1 MRRNA
6 PPSFDAFDPD
16 VREAAREAARRAG
29 LSLDEWLAVAISRDT
44 SRGVARPP
52 VEREAERP
60 PSRRSAKRWPGR
72 SSGER
77 EAPRPAE
84 PMRGRDATEARP
96 EAAPGLAAAFAAMT
110 QRLDEI
116 DRRLDASAASAHRSV
131 ERVVGDIEG
140 RVLTLLRDRTGET
153 DPRRLES
160 LVASELDRRLSENRE
175 SIDQAIVRAVEGIE
189 GRLSEALRAARGAD
203 GSAGLQ
209 AMLAEFEQRIAALGE
224 RIAASGQRPI
234 GRRGLPVQDELRA
247 AVAEIRQ
254 RQQQL
259 DDGEEDAVD
268 LVTAMRRDLAR
279 VADST
284 EAAAETL
291 SPAIANLQAE
301 TSRLRESVTGLATG
315 RDLGA
320 LEQAVR
326 TMTAEVQRARQPEDL
341 AAIVGPIDLMRV
353 QVARLADDVAANVHA
368 RVTQD
373 VERLARRVD
382 GALNASD
389 VNSLANRDAISNL
402 FREIDAIRRH
412 VAALAEPER
421 IQSLARTVEELSLQ
435 IAASRG
441 GAGEE
446 GPVVAELRPL
456 LEEIRSGLRAPVET
470 ASPDLTRSIAGL
482 DRKIDEL
489 RAQTAARELPEAATD
504 DILGRID
511 ALSAKVDTMAAAGPV
526 GDVIERL
533 EQIGDSLRSPAL
545 PGGDLAS
552 IHGMLRGLAEKLDRV
567 GQGAGSDALDGL
579 EKQVLAL
586 AKRIDTRGSDPAL
599 AGLERTMGDLLAQ
612 VAMLRDEAPIQ
623 AAVERAARH
632 AVADTIGSG
641 LPSGTGPG
649 ADQLGSLH
657 ATLADLKA
665 QQDAS
670 ERRMQATMEGVHT
683 ALERLVARLS
693 QMEGERARSDEAGP
707 EMPQRRR
714 EPRPAAPAQAAP
726 LRPSEEMLEPGAI
739 RPRVPR
745 PAPAPAVDAAPE
757 LPAGDIKANF
767 IAAARRAAQAAAAE
781 AAAGGPGSEAPRSGG
796 PGAVP
801 AAAPGLVGQLR
812 ATLERRRRPLLLGLA
827 AIVLALGTLQAV
839 NGLFGGSEPPASV
852 PTVAQAPIVSPP
864 AKPIDPPTTQ
874 ALAEP
879 AAKPLPPAPP
889 PAAAPSGAAPP
900 AVSPPSAEKPGADK
914 PAAERTSIVPRI
926 AGAALGGDLAG
937 LPASFAPLRQAA
949 LEGDGAALY
958 EIASRA
964 GDGRGMTRD
973 LALSAKL
980 FERLSN
986 AGYAPA
992 QYRLGSQY
1000 EKGMGV
1006 TRDAGQARVWYGR
1019 AADQGHVR
1027 AMHNL
1032 AVMLAESGA
1041 AGGKPDY
1048 AAAAQWFRRAA
1059 EFGIRDSQYN
1069 LAVLLARGLGAS
1081 QDLVQSY
1088 GWFAAAAAQGDEDAG
1103 RKRDEVAGKL
1113 SPKDLAA
1120 AKAGAEAWKPK
1131 SADPAVNE
1139 PPPPRPEST
1148 AQAAGPMSLIGAPPP
1163 AGAQRRPEPA
1173 RSAAKPAGTGV

>member
-1 MRRNA
+1 
-6 PPSFDAFDPD
+6 
-16 VREAAREAARRAG
+16 
-29 LSLDEWLAVAISRDT
+29 
-44 SRGVARPP
+44 
-52 VEREAERP
+52 
-60 PSRRSAKRWPGR
+60 
-72 SSGER
+72 
-77 EAPRPAE
+77 
-84 PMRGRDATEARP
+84 
-96 EAAPGLAAAFAAMT
+96 
-110 QRLDEI
+110 
-116 DRRLDASAASAHRSV
+116 
-131 ERVVGDIEG
+131 
-140 RVLTLLRDRTGET
+140 
-153 DPRRLES
+153 
-160 LVASELDRRLSENRE
+160 
-175 SIDQAIVRAVEGIE
+175 
-189 GRLSEALRAARGAD
+189 
-203 GSAGLQ
+203 
-209 AMLAEFEQRIAALGE
+209 
-224 RIAASGQRPI
+224 
-234 GRRGLPVQDELRA
+234 
-247 AVAEIRQ
+247 
-254 RQQQL
+254 
-259 DDGEEDAVD
+259 
-268 LVTAMRRDLAR
+268 
-279 VADST
+279 
-284 EAAAETL
+284 
-291 SPAIANLQAE
+291 
-301 TSRLRESVTGLATG
+301 
-315 RDLGA
+315 
-320 LEQAVR
+320 
-326 TMTAEVQRARQPEDL
+326 
-341 AAIVGPIDLMRV
+341 
-353 QVARLADDVAANVHA
+353 
-368 RVTQD
+368 
-373 VERLARRVD
+373 
-382 GALNASD
+382 
-389 VNSLANRDAISNL
+389 
-402 FREIDAIRRH
+402 
-412 VAALAEPER
+412 
-421 IQSLARTVEELSLQ
+421 
-435 IAASRG
+435 
-441 GAGEE
+441 
-446 GPVVAELRPL
+446 
-456 LEEIRSGLRAPVET
+456 
-470 ASPDLTRSIAGL
+470 
-482 DRKIDEL
+482 
-489 RAQTAARELPEAATD
+489 
-504 DILGRID
+504 
-511 ALSAKVDTMAAAGPV
+511 
-526 GDVIERL
+526 
-533 EQIGDSLRSPAL
+533 
-545 PGGDLAS
+545 
-552 IHGMLRGLAEKLDRV
+552 
-567 GQGAGSDALDGL
+567 
-579 EKQVLAL
+579 
-586 AKRIDTRGSDPAL
+586 
-599 AGLERTMGDLLAQ
+599 
-612 VAMLRDEAPIQ
+612 
-623 AAVERAARH
+623 
-632 AVADTIGSG
+632 
-641 LPSGTGPG
+641 
-649 ADQLGSLH
+649 
-657 ATLADLKA
+657 
-665 QQDAS
+665 
-670 ERRMQATMEGVHT
+670 
-683 ALERLVARLS
+683 
-693 QMEGERARSDEAGP
+693 
-707 EMPQRRR
+707 
-714 EPRPAAPAQAAP
+714 
-726 LRPSEEMLEPGAI
+726 
-739 RPRVPR
+739 
-745 PAPAPAVDAAPE
+745 
-757 LPAGDIKANF
+757 
-767 IAAARRAAQAAAAE
+767 
-781 AAAGGPGSEAPRSGG
+781 
-796 PGAVP
+796 
-801 AAAPGLVGQLR
+801 LVGQLR

>member
-29 LSLDEWLAVAISRDT
+29 LSLDEWLAVAISRDA
-44 SRGVARPP
+44 SRGAPRPRF
-52 VEREAERP
+52 ERQAERP
-60 PSRRSAKRWPGR
+60 LPRRPAKRP
-72 SSGER
+72 SGER
-77 EAPRPAE
+77 PSGERADPVRGWEPAE
-84 PMRGRDATEARP
+84 GKQ
-96 EAAPGLAAAFAAMT
+96 EAAPGLAAAFSAMT

-116 DRRLDASAASAHRSV
+116 DRRLDASAASTHRSV
-131 ERVVGDIEG
+131 ERVAGDIEG

-153 DPRRLES
+153 DPRRLEA
-160 LVASELDRRLSENRE
+160 LVTTELDRRLSENRE
-175 SIDQAIVRAVEGIE
+175 AIDQAIVRAVEGIE
-189 GRLSEALRAARGAD
+189 SRLGEALRAARGAD

-209 AMLAEFEQRIAALGE
+209 TMLAEFEQRIAALGE

-259 DDGEEDAVD
+259 DDGEEDAAD
-268 LVTAMRRDLAR
+268 LMTAMRRDLAR
-279 VADST
+279 VAETS

-301 TSRLRESVTGLATG
+301 TSRLREAVTGLATS

-320 LEQAVR
+320 LEHAVR

-402 FREIDAIRRH
+402 FRELDAIRRQ

-435 IAASRG
+435 IAASHSG
-441 GAGEE
+441 GAGED

-456 LEEIRSGLRAPVET
+456 LEEIRSGLRAPAEA

-489 RAQTAARELPEAATD
+489 RAQTAAREIPEAATD

-545 PGGDLAS
+545 AGGDLAS

-649 ADQLGSLH
+649 SAQLGSLQ

-683 ALERLVARLS
+683 ALERLVSRLS
-693 QMEGERARSDEAGP
+693 QMEGERARPEEAASDPA
-707 EMPQRRR
+707 QRRR
-714 EPRPAAPAQAAP
+714 DARPAAAAQAAP
-726 LRPSEEMLEPGAI
+726 ARPSEEMLEPGAI
-739 RPRVPR
+739 RPRVSR
-745 PAPAPAVDAAPE
+745 SAPAASAAPAAGAAPE

-781 AAAGGPGSEAPRSGG
+781 AAGSGADAARAAH
-796 PGAVP
+796 PGAAP
-801 AAAPGLVGQLR
+801 AAVPSGLVGQLR

-839 NGLFGGSEPPASV
+839 NGLFGSAEPPPASA
-852 PTVAQAPIVSPP
+852 PSVAQAPIVSPP
-864 AKPIDPPTTQ
+864 PKPIDPPTTQ
-874 ALAEP
+874 ALAAPETKP
-879 AAKPLPPAPP
+879 AAP
-889 PAAAPSGAAPP
+889 AAPSASALPQAEPP
-900 AVSPPSAEKPGADK
+900 GSDK
-914 PAAERTSIVPRI
+914 PAAVEKAPAVPRV
-926 AGAALGGDLAG
+926 ASAAALGGDLAG

-949 LEGDGAALY
+949 LEGDGTALY

-964 GDGRGMTRD
+964 GDGRGMVRD
-973 LALSAKL
+973 LALAAKL
-980 FERLSN
+980 FERLAA

-1006 TRDAGQARVWYGR
+1006 TRDAGQARLWYGR

-1081 QDLVQSY
+1081 QDLSQSY

-1103 RKRDEVAGKL
+1103 RKRDEVAAKL

-1120 AKAGAEAWKPK
+1120 AKAAAEAWKPR
-1131 SADPAVNE
+1131 AGDPAVNE
-1139 PPPPRPEST
+1139 PPPPRPEGT
-1148 AQAAGPMSLIGAPPP
+1148 AQAAAPMSLIGAPPP
-1163 AGAQRRPEPA
+1163 AGPQRRPEPA